1 MNEGSGDVFK
11 DVVGGFDGFLPL
23 AQDGAQTEVSWGEGP
38 PTQAN
43 SVEFS
48 GANSF
53 IATRFPGIGGSEPRT
68 VAFWVRTTDA
78 NAVYMAWGSN
88 ATARKWHIR
97 ANGASGVMR
106 TEFAGGQNFATT
118 SIIDGEWHHV
128 ASVFPNGATE
138 GEQILHYIDG
148 VLDPQAGGTSLTI
161 DTEIVTDADIDWTNA
176 NSAESYPVH
185 IGGRLTHGWGNML
198 IGSMADVRIYNQ
210 GLSEDKI
217 RAIFEGKAEG
227 GMNLEGPTIV
237 DFGDLSGDASY
248 EFFFNATKAGASTA
262 IAGND
267 AFAFK
272 LDQWNEQGVFGTT
285 VFGVA
290 DNLFTAVEGK
300 SVASVFDRDVHVVL
314 VNDTAA
320 GETRLYVDGDH
331 VGVLA
336 GNFELAGEGKV
347 MGARIEANTDPMGDG
362 SVMHKWATYDNALT
376 NEQIAGLADEVAPLP
391 DLVDISAAGD
401 GVVPTSDNHPAGE
414 HAGLAVDDNDQTK
427 YLNFDGA
434 NNNASG
440 LTITT
445 AGGVVSGLGLTSA
458 NDAPD
463 RDPATFVLSGSND
476 GGATLT
482 EIASGDVPAFGARFE
497 RQEVRFANDAA
508 YTTYELIFPTTAG
521 SSTCCMQIAEIELLG
536 TPTVPIVSNGSFE
549 ADDVPEWPGY
559 GAITAWTGGS
569 GINDGGP
576 FGDNGVIPDGAK
588 LGFIQGTKALSQQ
601 LTGLEAGAEYVL
613 AFYYNA
619 RNCCGGTIGFTVS
632 VGGEE
637 LGSVSDVEPVGGENA
652 YNSASYYFVAAG
664 TEAELV
670 FSATAAGDATLL
682 LDAVSVSRAGEGPAE
697 TPAPAELPWSVG
709 LNDDGWPAGDGGGP
723 NTTFVQ
729 EKGAN
734 ELPGNPASPEVAQQG
749 DDDYYWA
756 GLYST
761 VIAGNGDYTPV
772 GLVEAN
778 EESAERAFA
787 GIDNDLRYHFNLPES
802 LEPTDRLTVSYDALN
817 LHTGE
822 ADSRYGIEV
831 YVNNVQV
838 QSEIVIRE
846 AELGQTYATDPF
858 TLADVNAE
866 VGSGYDNIITLK
878 GVNYNAEGGGNWMG
892 IDYVQLSQAGP
903 ATPSTILVDFGG
915 TAPNSAG
922 ASPDPWVTIDN
933 LVMDQAASLG
943 GGVTIT
949 ALDDGFN
956 PNNPAQPGEG
966 AEYDGVSV
974 PQEARND
981 YFFKIA
987 DAAGTTARMRIDGL
1001 AAGTYNVTV
1010 FEGRTTDA
1018 SQFAKIWT
1026 GEEPATENTGDF
1038 AKGSATVTVT
1048 VGAGESLWYM
1058 HLEDG
1063 SGGVSGMMIRE
1074 ASDTPALSIVNNG
1087 DGSVTVTFEGTLQAA
1102 NSVNGPWAD
1111 VEGAVSPQIIPASEA
1126 MQFGRA
1132 VK

>member
-1 MNEGSGDVFK
+1 M
-11 DVVGGFDGFLPL
+11 
-23 AQDGAQTEVSWGEGP
+23 
-38 PTQAN
+38 
-43 SVEFS
+43 
-48 GANSF
+48 
-53 IATRFPGIGGSEPRT
+53 
-68 VAFWVRTTDA
+68 
-78 NAVYMAWGSN
+78 
-88 ATARKWHIR
+88 
-97 ANGASGVMR
+97 
-106 TEFAGGQNFATT
+106 
-118 SIIDGEWHHV
+118 
-128 ASVFPNGATE
+128 
-138 GEQILHYIDG
+138 
-148 VLDPQAGGTSLTI
+148 
-161 DTEIVTDADIDWTNA
+161 
-176 NSAESYPVH
+176 
-185 IGGRLTHGWGNML
+185 
-198 IGSMADVRIYNQ
+198 
-210 GLSEDKI
+210 
-217 RAIFEGKAEG
+217 
-227 GMNLEGPTIV
+227 
-237 DFGDLSGDASY
+237 
-248 EFFFNATKAGASTA
+248 
-262 IAGND
+262 
-267 AFAFK
+267 
-272 LDQWNEQGVFGTT
+272 
-285 VFGVA
+285 
-290 DNLFTAVEGK
+290 
-300 SVASVFDRDVHVVL
+300 
-314 VNDTAA
+314 
-320 GETRLYVDGDH
+320 
-331 VGVLA
+331 
-336 GNFELAGEGKV
+336 
-347 MGARIEANTDPMGDG
+347 
-362 SVMHKWATYDNALT
+362 
-376 NEQIAGLADEVAPLP
+376 
-391 DLVDISAAGD
+391 
-401 GVVPTSDNHPAGE
+401 
-414 HAGLAVDDNDQTK
+414 
-427 YLNFDGA
+427 
-434 NNNASG
+434 
-440 LTITT
+440 
-445 AGGVVSGLGLTSA
+445 
-458 NDAPD
+458 
-463 RDPATFVLSGSND
+463 
-476 GGATLT
+476 
-482 EIASGDVPAFGARFE
+482 
-497 RQEVRFANDAA
+497 
-508 YTTYELIFPTTAG
+508 
-521 SSTCCMQIAEIELLG
+521 TC
-536 TPTVPIVSNGSFE
+536 
-549 ADDVPEWPGY
+549 PEWPGY

-974 PQEARND
+974 PQ
-981 YFFKIA
+981 
-987 DAAGTTARMRIDGL
+987 GG
-1001 AAGTYNVTV
+1001 
-1010 FEGRTTDA
+1010 
-1018 SQFAKIWT
+1018 SQR
-1026 GEEPATENTGDF
+1026 
-1038 AKGSATVTVT
+1038 
-1048 VGAGESLWYM
+1048 L
-1058 HLEDG
+1058 L
-1063 SGGVSGMMIRE
+1063 
-1074 ASDTPALSIVNNG
+1074 
-1087 DGSVTVTFEGTLQAA
+1087 LQ
-1102 NSVNGPWAD
+1102 D
-1111 VEGAVSPQIIPASEA
+1111 C
-1126 MQFGRA
+1126 
-1132 VK
+1132 